1 MGDTVE
7 TQVPRLVVSHQDAW
21 QMVLSQLRSEMS
33 RALFETWVE
42 PLRALDYHDHVFRL
56 GAANPYARDWV
67 ESRLRSRIARLLE
80 GLLNEPVMVQ
90 IVVTNGFYLGAA
102 REALANEPGPSIETT
117 AIDEPA
123 GEDALPTKITHPDEK
138 AVMDGEGEPAVH
150 RDRNGRPARAQAEP
164 QPSNRKLMLQRA
176 YGSRRAS
183 IIQPERGM
191 FLTMYFFNQWL
202 PLLGHSAA
210 TIILA
215 ARSLCY
221 WNPMTGELRN
231 TIETEMGELA
241 QRAAVS
247 VRTVKDVLST
257 ELVQRY
263 FMRYKVRRMMTPNGV
278 RTAGIVLQVRMD
290 DPLTPADQAQNN
302 LPEEEHWYTSEFEDE
317 ED

>member
-42 PLRALDYHDHVFRL
+42 PLRALDYRDHVFSL

-67 ESRLRSRIARLLE
+67 EARLKSRIARLLE

-90 IVVTNGFYLGAA
+90 IQVTNGFYAGAERGA
-102 REALANEPGPSIETT
+102 IDGEPGPSFETP
-117 AIDEPA
+117 AIVEPA
-123 GEDALPTKITHPDEK
+123 GEDARPTKIEDSGSA
-138 AVMDGEGEPAVH
+138 AVRPGG
-150 RDRNGRPARAQAEP
+150 NGRAAPAEA
-164 QPSNRKLMLQRA
+164 QPSHRKLMLQRA

-191 FLTMYFFNQWL
+191 FLTQYLFSQWL
-202 PLLGHSAA
+202 PLLGHSAF

-263 FMRYKVRRMMTPNGV
+263 FLRYKVRRIMTPNGV

-302 LPEEEHWYTSEFEDE
+302 LPEEEHWYTAEFEGDE
-317 ED
+317 D

>member
-42 PLRALDYHDHVFRL
+42 PLRALDYHDRVFRL

-67 ESRLRSRIARLLE
+67 EARLKSRIARLLE

-90 IVVTNGFYLGAA
+90 ILVTNGFYPGVA
-102 REALANEPGPSIETT
+102 REAIDGEPGPSLEAT
-117 AIDEPA
+117 AAVEPA
-123 GEDALPTKITHPDEK
+123 GENAH
-138 AVMDGEGEPAVH
+138 
-150 RDRNGRPARAQAEP
+150 PARIETSSPPAMPQPGSNGQA

-191 FLTMYFFNQWL
+191 FLTLYFFSQWL

-263 FMRYKVRRMMTPNGV
+263 FLRYNVRRVMTPNGV

-302 LPEEEHWYTSEFEDE
+302 LPEEEHWYTAEFEGDE
-317 ED
+317 D